1 MVDFSASQ
9 SGTADNRVIQLA
21 GSMTIHFAAE
31 IKDALLGAFNGSAK
45 LTCIVE
51 DISEI
56 DLAGLQLLCS
66 THKACSIAGIPFAVE
81 GLNGEN
87 VHKTIVEAG
96 FIRHVGC
103 QEDVSCSCLW
113 VGGVE

>member
-1 MVDFSASQ
+1 MEEFSVSQ

-21 GSMTIHFAAE
+21 GSMTIHYAAE
-31 IKDALLGAFNGSAK
+31 IKEALLEAVNGSGK

-51 DISEI
+51 NVSDI

-66 THKACSIAGIPFAVE
+66 THKACSMSGIPFAVE
-81 GLNGEN
+81 GLNGETL
-87 VHKTIVEAG
+87 HKTIVEAG
-96 FIRHVGC
+96 FVRHVGC
-103 QEDVSCSCLW
+103 QQDVKKSCLW